1 MVEDALAG
9 VEPSVTHPGLYCA
22 REQAEIKAALK
33 AVHSLSNLKL
43 ILRVFKIKINA
54 ATKKSFQPLC

>member
-22 REQAEIKAALK
+22 REQVEMKAAL
-33 AVHSLSNLKL
+33 AVHSLGNLKL
-43 ILRVFKIKINA
+43 ILKAFKMK
-54 ATKKSFQPLC
+54 